1 MSWNRIKTLIVK
13 ELLAM
18 LRDKHARF
26 TLIIPPLIQ
35 LSILAQAITLEVK
48 NISVVYY
55 SQDAGWYSHELYER
69 IKGSPFFKQVYKVD
83 SHQAL
88 QKLIDDQK
96 ALIGIEIQS
105 NFSVMLG
112 RKMTADLQLILDG
125 RRSNAAQIAQL
136 YILKII
142 QTFNSA
148 IQIKQN
154 EPQPAKVIG
163 IFRSWFN
170 PNLDYLLY
178 TVPCLVGILSM
189 MLGLLV
195 TALSVARERE
205 MGNFDQLLVSPLQ
218 TWEIL
223 VGKMLPAMII
233 GISESTVIMIIA
245 MLLYQVPF
253 HGSLLLFY
261 FSMIIFITSI
271 IGVGLFISSISQTQ
285 QQAMLGSFVFM
296 VPTMLLS
303 GFATPIEN
311 TPIWLQPFS
320 WFIPITH
327 FFIIIK
333 GVFLKDMTAIEVLYN
348 TWPMALIAVFTL
360 TIAGWMFKR
369 RLE

>member
-1 MSWNRIKTLIVK
+1 MWIRIKALIVK

-18 LRDKHARF
+18 LRDKRARF
-26 TLIIPPLIQ
+26 TLIVPPLIQ
-35 LSILAQAITLEVK
+35 LFILAQAITLEVK
-48 NISVVYY
+48 NISVVFY
-55 SQDAGWYSHELYER
+55 SQDAGWYSNELYQR
-69 IKGSPFFKQVYKVD
+69 IKGSPYFSNVFNVN
-83 SHQAL
+83 SHHEL
-88 QKLIDDQK
+88 KTIIDNQK
-96 ALIGIEIQS
+96 ALIGIEIKS
-105 NFSVMLG
+105 DFSMMLSQ
-112 RKMTADLQLILDG
+112 KKTTDLQLILDG

-142 QTFNSA
+142 QRINTD
-148 IQIKQN
+148 IQVKQSHYSP
-154 EPQPAKVIG
+154 PQVIAV
-163 IFRSWFN
+163 FRSWFN

-245 MLLYQVPF
+245 MILYKIPF

-271 IGVGLFISSISQTQ
+271 IGVGLFISALSQTQ

-311 TPIWLQPFS
+311 MPIWLQPVS

-333 GVFLKDMTAIEVLYN
+333 GVFLKDMSLMEVLWN
-348 TWPMALIAVFTL
+348 VWPMALIAIFTL
-360 TIAGWMFKR
+360 SLAGWMFKR

>member
-1 MSWNRIKTLIVK
+1 MWIRIKALVIK

-18 LRDKHARF
+18 LRDKRGRI
-26 TLIIPPLIQ
+26 TLIVPPLIQ
-35 LSILAQAITLEVK
+35 LFILAQAITLEVK
-48 NISVVYY
+48 HISIVCYN
-55 SQDAGWYSHELYER
+55 QDSGWYSHELIER
-69 IKGSPFFKQVYKVD
+69 IKGSPYFKQVYSVD
-83 SHQAL
+83 SHKAL

-96 ALIGIEIQS
+96 ALVGIEIQPR
-105 NFSVMLG
+105 FSAELLSG
-112 RKMTADLQLILDG
+112 KSPSIQLIMDG
-125 RRSNAAQIAQL
+125 RRSNAAQIVQG
-136 YILKII
+136 YILSSIRN
-142 QTFNSA
+142 FNTD
-148 IQIKQN
+148 IQIQ
-154 EPQPAKVIG
+154 QG
-163 IFRSWFN
+163 IHTAVPVMSVFRSWFN

-233 GISESTVIMIIA
+233 GVTESTVIMIIA
-245 MLLYQVPF
+245 MIIYQIPF

-261 FSMIIFITSI
+261 FSMVVFITSI
-271 IGVGLFISSISQTQ
+271 IGVGLFISSVSQTQ
-285 QQAMLGSFVFM
+285 QQAVLGSFVFM

-311 TPIWLQPFS
+311 MPIWLQPVS

-333 GVFLKDMTAIEVLYN
+333 GVFLKDMNAMEVLWN
-348 TWPMALIAVFTL
+348 AWPMALIAIFTL
-360 TIAGWMFKR
+360 TLAGWMFKR

>member
-1 MSWNRIKTLIVK
+1 MWVRIKALIIK

-18 LRDKHARF
+18 LRDKRGRF

-35 LSILAQAITLEVK
+35 LFILAQAITLEVK

-55 SQDAGWYSHELYER
+55 NQDAGWYSRELIER
-69 IKGSPFFKQVYKVD
+69 VKGSPYFTHVYSVD
-83 SHQAL
+83 NLHHF
-88 QKLIDDQK
+88 QKIIDDQN
-96 ALIGIEIQS
+96 ALVGIEIK
-105 NFSVMLG
+105 NDFSAELAKG
-112 RKMTADLQLILDG
+112 NNPSIGIILDG
-125 RRSNAAQIAQL
+125 RRSNAAQIVQGYL
-136 YILKII
+136 LRIIENFNVDI
-142 QTFNSA
+142 QTQLNTFTPLLV
-148 IQIKQN
+148 Q
-154 EPQPAKVIG
+154 G

-218 TWEIL
+218 TWEIII
-223 VGKMLPAMII
+223 GKMLPAMII
-233 GISESTVIMIIA
+233 GVSESTIIMIIA
-245 MLLYQVPF
+245 MILYKIPF

-261 FSMIIFITSI
+261 FSMIVFITSI

-285 QQAMLGSFVFM
+285 QQAVLGSFVFM

-311 TPIWLQPFS
+311 MPTWLQPVS

-333 GVFLKDMTAIEVLYN
+333 GVFLKDMNATEIMINA
-348 TWPMALIAVFTL
+348 WPMAFIAVITL
-360 TIAGWMFKR
+360 SVAGWMFKR

>member
-1 MSWNRIKTLIVK
+1 MWTRIKALIIK

-18 LRDKHARF
+18 LRDKRGRM

-35 LSILAQAITLEVK
+35 LFILAQAITLEVK
-48 NISVVYY
+48 NISIVYTNHD
-55 SQDAGWYSHELYER
+55 SGWYSHELIER
-69 IKGSPFFKQVYKVD
+69 IKGSPYFTHVYNAD
-83 SHQAL
+83 DHANL

-105 NFSVMLG
+105 NLSAELSQG
-112 RKMTADLQLILDG
+112 NTANIALILDG
-125 RRSNAAQIAQL
+125 RHSNASQIVQG
-136 YILKII
+136 YILRII
-142 QTFNSA
+142 QNFNSD
-148 IQIKQN
+148 IQTQQN
-154 EPQPAKVIG
+154 VLQQGTVRS

-233 GISESTVIMIIA
+233 GITESTVIMIIA
-245 MLLYQVPF
+245 MILYKIPF

-261 FSMIIFITSI
+261 LSMIVFITSI
-271 IGVGLFISSISQTQ
+271 IGVGLFISSVSQTQ

-311 TPIWLQPFS
+311 MPIWLQPVS

-333 GVFLKDMTAIEVLYN
+333 GVFLKDMGAMEVMSN
-348 TWPMALIAVFTL
+348 AWPMALIALFTL
-360 TIAGWMFKR
+360 SLAGWMFKR

>member
-1 MSWNRIKTLIVK
+1 MWIRIKALIIK

-18 LRDKHARF
+18 LRDKRARF

-35 LSILAQAITLEVK
+35 LFILAQAITLEVK
-48 NISVVYY
+48 NISVVIFN
-55 SQDAGWYSHELYER
+55 QDAGWYSHELFER
-69 IKGSPFFKQVYKVD
+69 TKGSPYFTHVYNVD

-88 QKLIDDQK
+88 QKVIDNQK
-96 ALIGIEIQS
+96 ALIGIEINS
-105 NFSVMLG
+105 NFSRILAN
-112 RKMTADLQLILDG
+112 KQPAELQLILDG

-136 YILKII
+136 YFLKII
-142 QTFNSA
+142 QRFNTD

-154 EPQPAKVIG
+154 NYVPPQVIG

-233 GISESTVIMIIA
+233 GISESTVIMILS
-245 MLLYQVPF
+245 MVLYNIPF

-271 IGVGLFISSISQTQ
+271 IGVGLFISALSQTQ

-311 TPIWLQPFS
+311 MPVWLQPVS

-333 GVFLKDMTAIEVLYN
+333 GVFLKDMSSAEVLWN
-348 TWPMALIAVFTL
+348 AWPMAVIALFTL
-360 TIAGWMFKR
+360 SVAGWMFKR

>member
-1 MSWNRIKTLIVK
+1 
-13 ELLAM
+13 M
-18 LRDKHARF
+18 LRDKRARF

-35 LSILAQAITLEVK
+35 LFILAQAITLEVK
-48 NISVVYY
+48 NISVVYF
-55 SQDAGWYSHELYER
+55 SQDNGWYSHELYER
-69 IKGSPFFKQVYKVD
+69 IKGSPYFINVYKVNN
-83 SHQAL
+83 HQAL
-88 QKLIDDQK
+88 KKLIDDQK
-96 ALIGIEIQS
+96 ALIGIEVQS
-105 NFSVMLG
+105 DFSSVIA
-112 RKMTADLQLILDG
+112 RKKSAQVQLILDG

-142 QTFNSA
+142 QHFNTD

-154 EPQPAKVIG
+154 NYIPAQVVG
-163 IFRSWFN
+163 VFRSWFN

-178 TVPCLVGILSM
+178 TVPCLIGILSM

-205 MGNFDQLLVSPLQ
+205 MGNFDQLMVSPLQ

-233 GISESTVIMIIA
+233 GITESTVIMIIA
-245 MLLYQVPF
+245 MILYKIPF
-253 HGSLLLFY
+253 HGSLVLFY
-261 FSMIIFITSI
+261 FSMVIFITSI

-311 TPIWLQPFS
+311 MPTWLQPVS

-333 GVFLKDMTAIEVLYN
+333 GVFLKDMSTMEVLLN
-348 TWPMALIAVFTL
+348 AWPMAFIALFTL
-360 TIAGWMFKR
+360 SIAGWMFKR

>member
-1 MSWNRIKTLIVK
+1 MWIRVKALIIK

-18 LRDKHARF
+18 LRDKRARF
-26 TLIIPPLIQ
+26 TLIVPPLIQ
-35 LSILAQAITLEVK
+35 LFILAQAITLEVK
-48 NISVVYY
+48 NISVVFY
-55 SQDAGWYSHELYER
+55 SQDPGWYSHELFER
-69 IKGSPFFKQVYKVD
+69 TKGSPYFTNVYNVN
-83 SHQAL
+83 SHHAL
-88 QKLIDDQK
+88 QTIIDNQK
-96 ALIGIEIQS
+96 ALIGIEI
-105 NFSVMLG
+105 NADFSKTLAQ
-112 RKMTADLQLILDG
+112 RQPAELQMILDG

-142 QTFNSA
+142 QQFNTD

-154 EPQPAKVIG
+154 HFVAPQVIG
-163 IFRSWFN
+163 VFRSWFN

-178 TVPCLVGILSM
+178 TVPCLIGILSM

-223 VGKMLPAMII
+223 VGKMVPAMII
-233 GISESTVIMIIA
+233 GITESTVIMILA
-245 MLLYQVPF
+245 MLLYKIPF

-261 FSMIIFITSI
+261 FSMVIFITSI

-296 VPTMLLS
+296 VPTLLLS

-311 TPIWLQPFS
+311 MPTWLQPVS

-333 GVFLKDMTAIEVLYN
+333 GVFLKDMSAMEVLLN
-348 TWPMALIAVFTL
+348 AWPMAVIALFTL
-360 TIAGWMFKR
+360 SLAGWMFKK

>member
-1 MSWNRIKTLIVK
+1 MWIRIKALIIK

-18 LRDKHARF
+18 LRDKRARF

-35 LSILAQAITLEVK
+35 LFILAQAITLEVK
-48 NISVVYY
+48 NISVVYF
-55 SQDAGWYSHELYER
+55 SLDSGWYSQELYQR
-69 IKGSPFFKQVYKVD
+69 IKGSPYFTNVYKVS
-83 SHQAL
+83 SHQEL
-88 QKLIDDQK
+88 KKLIDDQK
-96 ALIGIEIQS
+96 ALVGIEIQS
-105 NFSVMLG
+105 DFSSVIARRMP
-112 RKMTADLQLILDG
+112 AQAQLILDG
-125 RRSNAAQIAQL
+125 RRTNAAQIAQL

-142 QTFNSA
+142 QHFNTD

-154 EPQPAKVIG
+154 NYVPAQVIG
-163 IFRSWFN
+163 VFRSWFN

-178 TVPCLVGILSM
+178 TVPCLIGILSM

-233 GISESTVIMIIA
+233 GITESTFIMIIA
-245 MLLYQVPF
+245 MILYKIPF

-261 FSMIIFITSI
+261 FSMVVFITSI

-311 TPIWLQPFS
+311 MPVWLQPVS

-333 GVFLKDMTAIEVLYN
+333 GVFLKDMSTVEVLLN
-348 TWPMALIAVFTL
+348 AWPMAFIAIFTL
-360 TIAGWMFKR
+360 SIAGWMFKR

>member
-1 MSWNRIKTLIVK
+1 MWIRIKALIVK

-18 LRDKHARF
+18 LRDKRARF
-26 TLIIPPLIQ
+26 TLIVPPLLQ
-35 LSILAQAITLEVK
+35 LFILAQAITLEVK
-48 NISVVYY
+48 NISVVIFN
-55 SQDAGWYSHELYER
+55 QDAGWYSHELYER
-69 IKGSPFFKQVYKVD
+69 TKGSPYFTHVYNVS

-88 QKLIDDQK
+88 QKLIDNQK
-96 ALIGIEIQS
+96 ALIGIEINS
-105 NFSVMLG
+105 DFSRILG
-112 RKMTADLQLILDG
+112 KKQPAEVQLILDG

-142 QTFNSA
+142 QRFNTD

-154 EPQPAKVIG
+154 NYVPPQVIG
-163 IFRSWFN
+163 VFRSWFN

-233 GISESTVIMIIA
+233 GISESTVIMIIS
-245 MLLYQVPF
+245 MVLYKIPF

-261 FSMIIFITSI
+261 FSMIVFITSI
-271 IGVGLFISSISQTQ
+271 IGVGLFISALSQTQ

-311 TPIWLQPFS
+311 MPVWLQPVS

-333 GVFLKDMTAIEVLYN
+333 GVFLKDMSAAEVLWN
-348 TWPMALIAVFTL
+348 AWPMALIALFTL
-360 TIAGWMFKR
+360 SVAGWMFKR

>member
-1 MSWNRIKTLIVK
+1 MMWSRIKALIVK

-18 LRDKHARF
+18 LRDKRGRM

-35 LSILAQAITLEVK
+35 LFILAQAITLEVK
-48 NISVVYY
+48 NISIVYTN
-55 SQDAGWYSHELYER
+55 QDVGWYSHELIER
-69 IKGSPFFKQVYKVD
+69 IKGSPYFRNVYHAA
-83 SHQAL
+83 SHQQL
-88 QKLIDDQK
+88 RQLIDDQK
-96 ALIGIEIQS
+96 ALLGIEIQS
-105 NFSVMLG
+105 NFSAELSRGNTTNV
-112 RKMTADLQLILDG
+112 ALILDG
-125 RRSNAAQIAQL
+125 RRSNAAQIVQGYL
-136 YILKII
+136 TQIIRNFNTDI
-142 QTFNSA
+142 QTDQNIP
-148 IQIKQN
+148 IQST
-154 EPQPAKVIG
+154 VTG
-163 IFRSWFN
+163 LFRSWFN

-218 TWEIL
+218 TSEIL
-223 VGKMLPAMII
+223 LGKMLPAMII
-233 GISESTVIMIIA
+233 GLTESTVIMIIA
-245 MLLYQVPF
+245 MILYKIPF

-261 FSMIIFITSI
+261 CSMIVFITSI
-271 IGVGLFISSISQTQ
+271 IGVGLFISSLSQTQ

-311 TPIWLQPFS
+311 MPVWLQPVS

-333 GVFLKDMTAIEVLYN
+333 GVFLKDMSAIEVLWN
-348 TWPMALIAVFTL
+348 AWPMALIAVCTL
-360 TIAGWMFKR
+360 SVAGWMFKR